1 MRFRLNPKAVRV
13 RGSYDDV
20 YAAYGP
26 PRSGKSNWL
35 ATVGL
40 EAPGACLF
48 TSTRADL
55 AVHTAAVRARGDRPA
70 YFINPGLDGG
80 FPCNLYYSPVTGCE
94 NPLLAMESAGA
105 LIHAAPRDPGGSAAW
120 IDGKSKSCL
129 QLLLHAAALSGRDI
143 FTVRQW
149 AADIASPEIPL
160 KILDARGTPGWADE
174 LASLAGEAA
183 DDPQTASGILGGITG
198 ALGWLADPVLAELAR
213 PEPGEEFDVRQFI
226 RDQGSV
232 YLIGADTPNNPLSPY
247 FACFVSHF
255 WAEAKRMA
263 ADPLEEASRDLKLD
277 PRLLMIID
285 EPAITCPVPLDR
297 WAAESAGHGIVL
309 VTGFQSD
316 AQLRQRFGDHGGQV
330 LEDLCT
336 VKMVFGGV
344 TGQIARKAAEWGGRY
359 DTWDHVKA
367 SDGTKTRQPA
377 ERHVFPPER
386 ICNLPL
392 GKAFVKHRNTRGFIT
407 EMPLVQDHRLYEKA
421 DPADF
426 TGVPQLVFQDD
437 AIAWVLLYLALLRSA
452 RTPLPAARL
461 AIDPPPLALT
471 AGEVT
476 SWPAVSG

>member
-277 PRLLMIID
+277 PRLLMISTSRLSR
-285 EPAITCPVPLDR
+285 ARSR
-297 WAAESAGHGIVL
+297 W
-309 VTGFQSD
+309 T
-316 AQLRQRFGDHGGQV
+316 GGQP
-330 LEDLCT
+330 
-336 VKMVFGGV
+336 
-344 TGQIARKAAEWGGRY
+344 
-359 DTWDHVKA
+359 
-367 SDGTKTRQPA
+367 SQPA
-377 ERHVFPPER
+377 TGLSWSRGSSRMRSCGSGSATTAARSWRTCARSRWCSAVSRARSPGR
-386 ICNLPL
+386 RRS
-392 GKAFVKHRNTRGFIT
+392 GAASTTRGIT
-407 EMPLVQDHRLYEKA
+407 SR
-421 DPADF
+421 PAM
-426 TGVPQLVFQDD
+426 
-437 AIAWVLLYLALLRSA
+437 A
-452 RTPLPAARL
+452 RRRGSRRNGTLPAGADLQPAPGEGVRE
-461 AIDPPPLALT
+461 APQYPRVHHGDAPGPGSPPVRESRP
-471 AGEVT
+471 G
-476 SWPAVSG
+476 